1 MKSRFLFILTVF
13 LGVSL
18 MPSAFCSLQAAS
30 PDWMSDAWRTT
41 FYPSADYF
49 TGFAVYHKSKE
60 TKADALRKAEEAARV
75 DAAATIRVK
84 IANETN
90 YNTSESSTFNSRL
103 YTLNLADE
111 EFVSKTTSSV
121 DLYLTGMH
129 VVSYIEGKQAYA
141 FAYLA
146 KDDLRRQLT
155 RSIDANLTNVE
166 AQVDVIDA
174 LLRSNQIEVAKK
186 TLKNFGKTCR
196 SIRQDQQ
203 LLIAIDTTSNLS
215 AVQLERSNVLQQRIV
230 TLLPDWQAI
239 LHPQP
244 SVPEPVDTIPEPA
257 STIPEVP
264 TTIHHSPSE
273 VQPTFSY
280 SGNTIEYSD
289 NAKALTTLTE
299 AITKWGKCKTGTI
312 TEKGTGVAIYGSNGW
327 QTMGM
332 YSEAEKE
339 LANKL
344 DDINENRY
352 TILDVCMTSDNR
364 WCIVY
369 SKQEGHTSASWYNAP
384 NGAGDKIKQFLADG
398 DMLRSVSFTDKDYVI
413 ITDKHY
419 TASNDWDKE
428 RLDKAHELYGSI
440 LSVCTT
446 SKGIV
451 VVCQRG
457 VYYDRIPEKVAY
469 KIRSFIEKY
478 GAIQFV
484 KFTDSG
490 TCLITSK
497 DESYMYY
504 M

>member
-1 MKSRFLFILTVF
+1 MKVRHLLIIALF
-13 LGVSL
+13 LGGCIF
-18 MPSAFCSLQAAS
+18 PSAFSTLQAAA
-30 PDWMSDAWRTT
+30 PDWLSDAWRTT
-41 FYPSADYF
+41 FYPSSTYF
-49 TGFAVYHKSKE
+49 TGFAVYQKSKE

-90 YNTSESSTFNSRL
+90 YNTSESSTLNSRL
-103 YTLNLADE
+103 YTLNLSDE

-121 DLYLTGMH
+121 DLNLSGMQ
-129 VVSYIEGKQAYA
+129 VVSYMEGKQAYA

-166 AQVDVIDA
+166 AKVDVIDA

-186 TLKNFGKTCR
+186 TLRSFGQTCR

-203 LLIAIDTTSNLS
+203 LLIAIDTTTNLS
-215 AVQLERSNVLQQRIV
+215 AVQLERSNDLQQRLV

-244 SVPEPVDTIPEPA
+244 TIPDTTIALHHPQDTILQ
-257 STIPEVP
+257 P
-264 TTIHHSPSE
+264 TTGNSRTTPQS
-273 VQPTFSY
+273 TYSY
-280 SGNTIEYSD
+280 SGNTIEYTD
-289 NAKALTTLTE
+289 NAKALTTLAE
-299 AITKWGKCKTGTI
+299 AISKWEKCKTGTI

-344 DDINENRY
+344 ENINENRY

-384 NGAGDKIKQFLADG
+384 NGAGDKLKQFFADG
-398 DMLRSVSFTDKDYVI
+398 DLLRSVSFTDKDYVI

-446 SKGIV
+446 SKGII